1 MSDLLSDRERQK
13 APANLQIGGPAKII
27 PAGKIDVDE
36 SQVPCQLKLRII
48 F

>member
-13 APANLQIGGPAKII
+13 VPANLRIGGPAKTY
-27 PAGKIDVDE
+27 PSREDVDE
-36 SQVPCQLKLRII
+36 SQVPCQLKYRII

>member
-13 APANLQIGGPAKII
+13 VPANLRIGSPAKTH
-27 PAGKIDVDE
+27 PSREDVDE
-36 SQVPCQLKLRII
+36 SQVPCQLKYRII